1 MKLNT
6 IFLAAMASFV
16 LAGPLAVPDDV
27 PALIA
32 EPERAPVNTEATGT
46 EATGTE
52 AINAAPARDCRQ
64 CDDFYRKCM
73 GSTWC
78 WYDPMAC
85 SKTCNLDTCR
95 KFNKACTPCGYT
107 DRC

>member
-6 IFLAAMASFV
+6 IFFAVMASFA

-27 PALIA
+27 PALIS
-32 EPERAPVNTEATGT
+32 EPKPADVPGNTESTGG
-46 EATGTE
+46 ES
-52 AINAAPARDCRQ
+52 INAAPARDCRQ

-95 KFNKACTPCGYT
+95 KFNKACTSCGYT
-107 DRC
+107 DKC

>member
-6 IFLAAMASFV
+6 IFFAVMASFA

-27 PALIA
+27 PALIS
-32 EPERAPVNTEATGT
+32 EPKPADVPGNTESTGG
-46 EATGTE
+46 ES
-52 AINAAPARDCRQ
+52 INAAPARDCRQ

-78 WYDPMAC
+78 WRQLHVFSGLDEGFKTGDGRMGIMAVLIGYD
-85 SKTCNLDTCR
+85 
-95 KFNKACTPCGYT
+95 
-107 DRC
+107 

>member
-1 MKLNT
+1 MKLNII
-6 IFLAAMASFV
+6 IFATVASFV
-16 LAGPLAVPDDV
+16 LAGPLAAPDDV

-32 EPERAPVNTEATGT
+32 EPERAPVNTESTGA
-46 EATGTE
+46 ENV
-52 AINAAPARDCRQ
+52 NAVPARDCRQ
-64 CDDFYRKCM
+64 CDEFYRKCM